1 MADFFD
7 AMTPKP
13 ELAIA
18 MHSALDQFLYPYGET
33 ETSCF
38 KIQSGAAGCVK
49 GFGKCFLRVS
59 QAAGLNCSGHAAQA
73 SKRNFQK
80 TLFKTSFTT

>member
-49 GFGKCFLRVS
+49 GFVTYFLEVPL
-59 QAAGLNCSGHAAQA
+59 A
-73 SKRNFQK
+73 
-80 TLFKTSFTT
+80 

>member
-38 KIQSGAAGCVK
+38 KIQSGAAG
-49 GFGKCFLRVS
+49 
-59 QAAGLNCSGHAAQA
+59 
-73 SKRNFQK
+73 
-80 TLFKTSFTT
+80 